1 MQTFK
6 QPTAN
11 QQGAITLLPQQKKV
25 TNQALMPSPQPISQP
40 TQRTQHTTDK
50 LGLEPT
56 MHTMGQSI
64 PATSG
69 NMKPVMHTT
78 TSAGGLLG
86 NANKSSAAQAM
97 PQPTATAQPTTTAT
111 QQQSSGM
118 TGTITQPVKPNSP
131 EFTYSASQ
139 YNPTGYTGVQGN
151 TEYNHDPRSESLV
164 QNQITGL
171 LDPNSPMMRK
181 AIAQAQGYSA
191 ARGLQSSSTG
201 SEVALSSMIDKAL
214 PIAQQDAQT
223 YGNADQLGW
232 QQGFQADQA
241 NLGRTHDASMLDAQ
255 GSQRMQELNA
265 QQGFQAQMADLQYK
279 QQLGVLDYQ
288 GQQQLQ
294 QMDRNAQLT
303 KERDQLMQS
312 FDMSKLDKTFLM
324 DLEKTK
330 AQWERDDFTFAQ
342 NVDANTRL
350 QYQNASAESYNRYLE
365 QVAAIYNNPE
375 MTPDQQDLGVA
386 RLKQMFEAKVSALEA
401 IYGFA
406 APVQPGG
413 GGGGGDDDN
422 SGIKPEDTNV
432 IQYPDNPNPGGGG
445 GGGGGG
451 RMQQK

>member
-25 TNQALMPSPQPISQP
+25 TNQALMPM
-40 TQRTQHTTDK
+40 TQNTTDK
-50 LGLEPT
+50 KGLQPT
-56 MHTMGQSI
+56 MH
-64 PATSG
+64 ATNAS
-69 NMKPVMHTT
+69 
-78 TSAGGLLG
+78 GGLLG
-86 NANKSSAAQAM
+86 NAAQASYQPTSAAQ
-97 PQPTATAQPTTTAT
+97 TAAG
-111 QQQSSGM
+111 QQQGGGI
-118 TGTITQPVKPNSP
+118 TGSITQPVKPESP
-131 EFTYSASQ
+131 EFNFTAAEYKPSE
-139 YNPTGYTGVQGN
+139 YTGVQGN

-171 LDPNSPMMRK
+171 LDPNSAMMRK

-232 QQGFQADQA
+232 QQGFTADQN

-365 QVAAIYNNPE
+365 QVASVYSNPN
-375 MTPDQQDLGVA
+375 MTPEQQAAGVA
-386 RLKQMFEAKVSALEA
+386 RLEQMFKSQVSALQA
-401 IYGFA
+401 IYGFTGSV
-406 APVQPGG
+406 APGQTTGPGQN
-413 GGGGGDDDN
+413 DPQVP
-422 SGIKPEDTNV
+422 PEQTINNPANPNTGP
-432 IQYPDNPNPGGGG
+432 IQYPVNPPNPNPNPNPGGGG
-445 GGGGGG
+445 GG
-451 RMQQK
+451 RYKDQQYRQLER